1 MTFFGL
7 DDDDLDSSDSQPS
20 FDLRGE
26 GGKSEGA
33 CGDAGDDGEIRYV
46 GDDSCEGDASTSG
59 HDGPP
64 QDAGEGAAHC
74 RGC

>member
-1 MTFFGL
+1 M
-7 DDDDLDSSDSQPS
+7 DSSDSQPS
-20 FDLRGE
+20 FELRGE

-33 CGDAGDDGEIRYV
+33 CGDAGDDGEIHYV

-59 HDGPP
+59 HGRPP